1 MSMRAKGMVLLSLGL
16 GLGLVCASCAKSEE
30 DVQEEFDTIVAES
43 NACNDA
49 SECVY
54 ASPGCPL
61 GCFVA
66 VNSTKKAVVEEEAR
80 ALIEDYERW
89 GRACAYECVE
99 PGPIECTEGRCQ
111 GGDSP

>member
-1 MSMRAKGMVLLSLGL
+1 MSMRAKVMVLLIIGL
-16 GLGLVCASCAKSEE
+16 GCASCAESEE
-30 DVQEEFDTIVAES
+30 EIQEEFDAIVAES

-66 VNSTKKAVVEEEAR
+66 VNSAKKEYVEEEAR
-80 ALIEDYERW
+80 ELIEDYARW
-89 GRACAYECVE
+89 GRSCQYEFAV
-99 PGPIECTEGRCQ
+99 PDPLECTEGRCQ